1 MKNKEIIQELDRIAR
16 KNGGILKPE
25 SVVEEARSS
34 RSPLHSK
41 FTWDDTIAA
50 HEHRLYQARHLIR
63 VVVNVMPNGS
73 SEEERV
79 WISLK
84 QDQEMEGGGYRTLVS
99 VLSDKDLRDQL
110 LKEALEDMKYFK
122 QKYSHLSE
130 LSKIFKAMDE
140 L

>member
-1 MKNKEIIQELDRIAR
+1 MKNEQIIQELNRIASR
-16 KNGGILKPE
+16 NGGILKPE

-34 RSPLHSK
+34 RSPLHSR

-50 HEHRLYQARHLIR
+50 HEHRLYQARRLIR
-63 VVVNVMPNGS
+63 VTVSVIPNGS

-79 WISLK
+79 WVSLK
-84 QDQEMEGGGYRTLVS
+84 QDQNNEGGGYRTLVS

-110 LKEALEDMKYFK
+110 LQEALQDMKYFK

>member
-1 MKNKEIIQELDRIAR
+1 MKNNKIIEELDRIAR

-34 RSPLHSK
+34 RSPLHSR
-41 FTWDDTIAA
+41 FTWADTTAA
-50 HEHRLYQARHLIR
+50 HLWRLEEARRLIR
-63 VVVNVMPNGS
+63 VTVSVMPNGS
-73 SEEERV
+73 DKEERV
-79 WISLK
+79 WVSLR
-84 QDQEMEGGGYRTLVS
+84 QDQDKEGGGYRTLVS
-99 VLSDKDLRDQL
+99 VLSDKDLREEL